1 MIREVTHAYLGP
13 IGYHSEPSD
22 VPYSPN
28 QFLGWDLF
36 CQLLQ
41 KAAPFI
47 WFQTHSISAH
57 LKKDFRPT
65 TINFWETF
73 VQGGPNVLEPNVLG
87 PIVFGTK

>member
-41 KAAPFI
+41 KDS
-47 WFQTHSISAH
+47 SIDLVPNTFDLCTFEKRFPAH
-57 LKKDFRPT
+57 YYQFFG
-65 TINFWETF
+65 NFCP
-73 VQGGPNVLEPNVLG
+73 GEPNVLG